1 MTRPPPV
8 DYDRISL
15 TYDEHRGWTGEV
27 PGRLLDIATQAL
39 ADSEKGAA
47 APTVLEL
54 GCGTG
59 NATRWLAER
68 WDGPVVALD
77 RSKGML
83 QRARGKVSS
92 KVCLLRG
99 EVTRLPLGGA
109 CLGGAVGSFFLHHLD
124 AAQRMGLFAE
134 LRRVLRPG
142 GGVAFL
148 TVSHAQ
154 VRGCALGRW
163 FPTVIDVD
171 CARFPDLPVLEGE
184 LRGAG
189 FGAVGFEDVHRSEP
203 RGTAAYLEKARG
215 HFISTL
221 ELIPESDFRAGLE
234 RMERQLAA
242 DGHLGDI
249 SWSGTIVH
257 AALERADQ

>member
-8 DYDRISL
+8 DYDRISQ

-27 PGRLLDIATQAL
+27 PGRLLDLATQAL
-39 ADSEKGAA
+39 PETDKSAA
-47 APTVLEL
+47 VLEL

-59 NATRWLAER
+59 NVTRWLAER
-68 WDGPVVALD
+68 WGGPVVALD
-77 RSKGML
+77 RSMGML
-83 QRARGKVSS
+83 RRAQGKVASR
-92 KVCLLRG
+92 VCLLRG
-99 EVTRLPLGGA
+99 DVARLPLRSA
-109 CLGGAVGSFFLHHLD
+109 SHAGAVGSFFLHHLD
-124 AAQRMGLFAE
+124 AAQRTGLFAE

-142 GGVAFL
+142 GGIAFL

-163 FPTVIDVD
+163 FPSVADVD
-171 CARFPDLPVLEGE
+171 CARFPDLPVLRGE
-184 LRGAG
+184 LRDAG
-189 FGAVGFEDVHRSEP
+189 FGAIGFEDVHRSEP

-215 HFISTL
+215 RFISTL
-221 ELIPESDFRAGLE
+221 ELIGEDEFRAGLA

-257 AALERADQ
+257 AALERAGR